1 MPSVTNYCRRG
12 RILGRKQPDA
22 VLGVARLPLPI
33 QWRMATI
40 QLLARLRR
48 LTSLRPG
55 AVGAAV
61 VDVALRAVDAVAAQA
76 GVDAAGEGRRG
87 RQLQ

>member
-33 QWRMATI
+33 QLRMATI